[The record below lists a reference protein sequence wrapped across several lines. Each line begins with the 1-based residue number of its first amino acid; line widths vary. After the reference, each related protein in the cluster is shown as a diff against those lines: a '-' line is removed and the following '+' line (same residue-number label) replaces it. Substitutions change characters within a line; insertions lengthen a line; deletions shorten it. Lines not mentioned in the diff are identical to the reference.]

1 MRKNTKYEMLCQH
14 ILGLVFTLRFYFKLA
29 ILALISFEVENKFF
43 HINLF
48 IYHLCFDITIFS
60 DLLT

>member
-1 MRKNTKYEMLCQH
+1 MRKNTKYEISCQQ
-14 ILGLVFTLRFYFKLA
+14 ILGLFFTLRFYFKWVN
-29 ILALISFEVENKFF
+29 LALISLGDRNKFF